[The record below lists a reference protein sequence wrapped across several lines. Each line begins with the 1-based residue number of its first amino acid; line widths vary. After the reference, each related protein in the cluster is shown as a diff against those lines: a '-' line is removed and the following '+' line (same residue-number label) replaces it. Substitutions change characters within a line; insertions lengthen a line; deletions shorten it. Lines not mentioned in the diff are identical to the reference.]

1 MKTLVR
7 VGRFSLADW
16 PEFVTLPWLAQGLVF
31 ALDLAVFA
39 ASPQVTRPAGHSGMK
54 YAGALATI
62 YIVFAIVAARSISKR
77 LPFALALGVS
87 RRSFYAGTALMAAVL
102 AVADGLVLTLLQ
114 PIEAATGGWG
124 IHLHFFRVPFLL
136 EGPWYQTWL
145 TSFVGLALM
154 FVYGMW
160 CGLIYQR
167 WNIFGVLTFAAI
179 QMLALTAGLA
189 IAFRDNS
196 WHRVGHFFTTLT
208 IGGLTGAL
216 AVIAVAL
223 LAGGYVTIRRVT
235 V

>member
-1 MKTLVR
+1 MKTLLR
-7 VGRFSLADW
+7 VGRFYLADW
-16 PEFVTLPWLAQGLVF
+16 PEFVTLPWLIQGFVF
-31 ALDLAVFA
+31 AIDLVVFA
-39 ASPQVTRPAGHSGMK
+39 AGPHVTSPAGHSGTN

-62 YIVFAIVAARSISKR
+62 YLVFNIVAARSISKR
-77 LPFALALGVS
+77 LPLALALGVS
-87 RRSFYAGTALMAAVL
+87 RRSFYTGTALVAAAL
-102 AVADGLVLTLLQ
+102 AVADGLVLAVLQ

-136 EGPWYQTWL
+136 AGPWYLTWL
-145 TSFVGLALM
+145 TSSVGLALM

-160 CGLIYQR
+160 CGLVYKR

-179 QMLALTAGLA
+179 QMLALTVGLI
-189 IAFRDNS
+189 IAYRDNV
-196 WHRVGHFFTTLT
+196 WRGVGHFFTTLT

-223 LAGGYVTIRRVT
+223 LAAGYVTIRRVT